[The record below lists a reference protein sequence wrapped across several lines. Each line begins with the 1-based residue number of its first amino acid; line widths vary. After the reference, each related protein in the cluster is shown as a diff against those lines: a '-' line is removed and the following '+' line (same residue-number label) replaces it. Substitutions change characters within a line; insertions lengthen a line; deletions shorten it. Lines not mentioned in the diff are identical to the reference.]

1 MTNPKILVIGASG
14 RTGSAV
20 VAQLLAKGWPV
31 RAAVRARDTRSDLL
45 QHRGAEVVVTD
56 IFDPG
61 QLTDAMRGVQ
71 RAYYCPP
78 YHPFVIQSAITFA
91 DAAREVGLE
100 QIVGLSQWLAG
111 PNHPAL
117 MTRQHWLID
126 RMFAALP
133 RIAHTVVNP
142 GFFADSPYLEMM
154 PFAAQ
159 LGVLP
164 LPMAG
169 ESRNA
174 PPSVD
179 DIARVAV
186 AALSDPGRHSGKS
199 YRPTG
204 PELLTVN
211 EMAGIIGRIVGH
223 NVRHV
228 KSPLWLFYKGA
239 RTLGAKPFLLSGLR
253 RWFEDNDRGAFEVGA
268 PNDTVRELTGKEAED
283 FETIARRHA
292 ALPAS
297 RKNYRNRLAVFARFL
312 MLPMLPGFDPA
323 AYEKIQEHPAPPA
336 PRPAV
341 DDAGWMSSHGA
352 EDLGTTVSPL
362 QQALT

>member
-1 MTNPKILVIGASG
+1 MTNPKILVIGATG

-20 VAQLLAKGWPV
+20 VAQLLTKGWPV
-31 RAAVRARDTRSDLL
+31 RAAVRVRDTRSDLL
-45 QHRGAEVVVTD
+45 QRRGADVVVTD

-78 YHPFVIQSAITFA
+78 YHPLVIQSAVAFA
-91 DAAREVGLE
+91 DAARETGLE

-117 MTRQHWLID
+117 MSRQHWLID

-133 RIAHTVVNP
+133 GIAHTVVNP

-154 PFAAQ
+154 PFAAH

-186 AALSDPGRHSGKS
+186 AALADPERHAGKS

-204 PELLTVN
+204 PELLTIT
-211 EMAGIIGRIVGH
+211 EMAGIIGRVVGH
-223 NVRHV
+223 KVRHV

-239 RTLGAKPFLLSGLR
+239 KALGAQPFLLSGLR
-253 RWFEDNDRGAFEVGA
+253 YWGEDNDRGAFAVGA
-268 PNDTVRELTGKEAED
+268 PNDTVRELTGEEAED

-297 RKNYRNRLAVFARFL
+297 RQSFRTRLTVLGRFM
-312 MLPMLPGFDPA
+312 MLPLLPGFDPV
-323 AYEKIQEHPAPPA
+323 AYERTQEQPAPPT
-336 PRPAV
+336 PRPAI
-341 DDAGWMSSHGA
+341 DDAGWMASHRA
-352 EDLGTTVSPL
+352 ERFGMPGNALR
-362 QQALT
+362 QALA

>member
-1 MTNPKILVIGASG
+1 MTNPKILVIGATG
-14 RTGSAV
+14 RTGGAV
-20 VAQLLAKGWPV
+20 AAQLLAKGWPV
-31 RAAVRARDTRSDLL
+31 RAAVRVQDMRSDLL
-45 QHRGAEVVVTD
+45 QQRGAEVVVAD

-61 QLTDAMRGVQ
+61 QLTDAMRGAQ

-78 YHPFVIQSAITFA
+78 YHPLVIQSAIAFA
-91 DAAREVGLE
+91 DAARETGLE

-117 MTRQHWLID
+117 MSRQHWLID

-133 RIAHTVVNP
+133 GIAHTVVNP

-154 PFAAQ
+154 PFAAH
-159 LGVLP
+159 LGILP
-164 LPMAG
+164 LPFSS

-186 AALSDPGRHSGKS
+186 AALSGPARHSGKS

-204 PELLTVN
+204 PELLTVT
-211 EMAGIIGRIVGH
+211 EMAGIIGQVVGH

-228 KSPLWLFYKGA
+228 KSPLWMFYKGA
-239 RTLGAKPFLLSGLR
+239 KALGAEPFMLSGLR
-253 RWFEDNDRGAFEVGA
+253 YWGEDNDRGAFAVGA
-268 PNDTVRELTGKEAED
+268 PKDTVRELTGRDAED

-292 ALPAS
+292 AWPES
-297 RKNYRNRLAVFARFL
+297 RHSFGARLAALARF
-312 MLPMLPGFDPA
+312 MAVAILPGFNPA
-323 AYEKIQEHPAPPA
+323 IYDRAQEQPVPPTPHLA
-336 PRPAV
+336 L
-341 DDAGWMSSHGA
+341 DDADWTASHGI
-352 EDLGTTVSPL
+352 EGSVVMQSPL
-362 QQALT
+362 K

>member
-1 MTNPKILVIGASG
+1 MTNPKILVIGATG

-20 VAQLLAKGWPV
+20 VTQLLAKGWPV
-31 RAAVRARDTRSDLL
+31 RAAIRVRDARSDLL
-45 QHRGAEVVVTD
+45 QRRGAEVVVAD

-61 QLTDAMRGVQ
+61 QLADAMRGVQ

-78 YHPFVIQSAITFA
+78 YHPFVIQSAIAFA
-91 DAAREVGLE
+91 DAARETDLE

-133 RIAHTVVNP
+133 GIAHTVVAP

-154 PFAAQ
+154 PFAAH

-164 LPMAG
+164 LPFAG

-186 AALSDPGRHSGKS
+186 AALLDPARHAGKS

-204 PELLTVN
+204 PKLLTVT
-211 EMAGIIGRIVGH
+211 EMATIIGHVVGH

-239 RTLGAKPFLLSGLR
+239 RALGAKPFLLSGLR
-253 RWFEDNDRGAFEVGA
+253 YWFEDNDRGAFAIGA
-268 PNDTVRELTGKEAED
+268 PNNTVRELTGKDAED

-292 ALPAS
+292 ALPQS
-297 RKNYRNRLAVFARFL
+297 RQSLSTRLAVFARFM

-323 AYEKIQEHPAPPA
+323 VYDRTQELPVAPTPHLA
-336 PRPAV
+336 L
-341 DDAGWMSSHGA
+341 DDADWRTSHGVKDSA
-352 EDLGTTVSPL
+352 MMRNIL
-362 QQALT
+362 QEALA